1 MTGSASLSALSL
13 SVSVSSLRISRS
25 LLLCSPPLCHA
36 NHVMQHTTP
45 LLLLLLLSRCQLNFA
60 EYKIW
65 RRCQLAPPF
74 CWKHLGSWP
83 LHMELGCLS
92 TKTEYGY
99 QKSLN
104 LPINERLCG
113 QMSCVV
119 PIIVASAQRI
129 LLRKL
134 LRNIVD
140 TFILVPPPCSSHN
153 SICNLT
159 AHCPLLSN
167 VPLSGDQVPLP
178 PSNLLSEADLMTARG
193 WMVDGCDIQ
202 SQCHE

>member
-60 EYKIW
+60 EYKIFENVPTSTSF
-65 RRCQLAPPF
+65 LLKAP
-74 CWKHLGSWP
+74 WLMTSA
-83 LHMELGCLS
+83 LELGCLS

-113 QMSCVV
+113 QVSCPV
-119 PIIVASAQRI
+119 PIIVASVV
-129 LLRKL
+129 K
-134 LRNIVD
+134 
-140 TFILVPPPCSSHN
+140 F
-153 SICNLT
+153 T
-159 AHCPLLSN
+159 AN
-167 VPLSGDQVPLP
+167 Y
-178 PSNLLSEADLMTARG
+178 R
-193 WMVDGCDIQ
+193 
-202 SQCHE
+202 